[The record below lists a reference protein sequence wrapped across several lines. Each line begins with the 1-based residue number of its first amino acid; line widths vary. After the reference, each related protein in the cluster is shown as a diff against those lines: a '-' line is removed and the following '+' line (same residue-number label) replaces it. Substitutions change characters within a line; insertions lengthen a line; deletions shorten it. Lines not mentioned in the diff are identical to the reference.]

1 LLIELDSSIVVASVI
16 SGVNSSVIWVP
27 DVAEFTLSFTNVGL
41 SRENFV
47 IKTEVWNEIVLLETG
62 WCLEA

>member
-1 LLIELDSSIVVASVI
+1 MNSSIVVASVI

-47 IKTEVWNEIVLLETG
+47 IKTEVWNEIVLLETC